1 MAYIRRAKRCTITT
15 LCATAVA
22 RKKGRRGKQR
32 VTNRNSKR
40 RHVLMGPRGPK
51 NHLSENAPAATLVGR
66 FGSVTQRRPMPP
78 PPDNPRPRLGARAVR
93 PAPPPTPPPGRLGLR
108 R

>member
-1 MAYIRRAKRCTITT
+1 MAYTRRAKRCTITT

-40 RHVLMGPRGPK
+40 RHALMGPRRPK

-66 FGSVTQRRPMPP
+66 FGSVTQRRAMPP
-78 PPDNPRPRLGARAVR
+78 PPDTPPPRVRAPGFP
-93 PAPPPTPPPGRLGLR
+93 PAPPHPPPPG
-108 R
+108 